1 MRGPFGIGGGRVMK
15 KQLVLFGI
23 LAFSLLCSPKSE
35 QIEKYLEDGVEV
47 VVNHLEPYKIKE
59 EPASLTLKKDF
70 TIDFSGDDVG
80 EMGIA
85 DATDFEVD
93 SEGNIFFF
101 YSNKEGNLIF
111 KFDSQGN
118 YLTSFGT
125 KGQGPG
131 EMQWIIW
138 IGCDSRNKI
147 IVSDNGNRKVL
158 IFANDGSLVEE
169 IPYPSKVGLL
179 YPLENGNFFGLW
191 DKHPAPSD
199 KYMYV
204 WAFSLY
210 DPEFEEIKLLDTQ
223 NVYDFNTQGFR
234 GILSRPYNSRQI
246 TKEYIFLACEDRG
259 YEILKYDLN
268 GNLIQ
273 KIRKEYRA
281 VAISEEIMKERESQ
295 YEAFGEKIWFP
306 KYWLP
311 IGDFFLDDRGR
322 IFMKTFERG
331 ENAGE
336 YIFDIFNPEGVFIS
350 RKAMNILSLGDAYI
364 CAKSKNDRLYCFQEK
379 LDGFREFNVYRMIWE

>member
-1 MRGPFGIGGGRVMK
+1 MGGGIVMK
-15 KQLVLFGI
+15 KRIIPTVMILFSV
-23 LAFSLLCSPKSE
+23 FCSPKSD
-35 QIEKYLEDGVEV
+35 QVEKYMEDGVKI
-47 VVNHLEPYKIKE
+47 VVNHLEPYKIKG
-59 EPASLTLKKDF
+59 EPSTFVLEKEF
-70 TIDFSGDDVG
+70 TIDFSGDEIG
-80 EMGIA
+80 ELGIA
-85 DATDFEVD
+85 DATDFEAD
-93 SEGNIFFF
+93 SEGNIYFF
-101 YSNKEGNLIF
+101 YSNKEGDLIF
-111 KFDSQGN
+111 KFDPQGN
-118 YLTSFGT
+118 YLTSFGI

-138 IGCDSRNKI
+138 TGIDSQDNL

-158 IFANDGSLVEE
+158 IYADDGSLVEE
-169 IPYPSKVGLL
+169 IRYPSKVGLL

-210 DPEFEEIKLLDTQ
+210 DPQFEEIKPLDTQ

-234 GILSRPYNSRQI
+234 GIVSRPYTSRQI
-246 TKEYIFLACEDRG
+246 TREYIYLACEDRG

-273 KIRKEYRA
+273 KIRKEYRLVA
-281 VAISEEIMKERESQ
+281 VSREIMKERERQ
-295 YEAFGEKIWFP
+295 YEAFGDEIWFP

-311 IGDFFLDDRGR
+311 TGNFFLDDRGR
-322 IFMKTFERG
+322 IFVKTFEKG
-331 ENAGE
+331 EKAGE
-336 YIFDIFNPEGVFIS
+336 YMFDIFNPEGVFIG
-350 RKAMNILSLGDAYI
+350 RKAMNILTMGDVYV

-379 LDGFREFNVYRMIWE
+379 SDGFREFNVYRMSWE